1 MSDEGK
7 KKRRVPAPRK
17 KGVAPEG
24 QAKKVPPRRKA
35 PGKAPG
41 KAPDVA
47 AGASENPVTPEG
59 G

>member
-35 PGKAPG
+35 PGKAPAIVFIAERVFIG
-41 KAPDVA
+41 V
-47 AGASENPVTPEG
+47 
-59 G
+59 